1 MVSKATTIDL
11 TVFRTQNT
19 EFRTFYDVIHENE
32 FHGCMQRLPCYVN
45 KREKAE
51 SPGL

>member
-32 FHGCMQRLPCYVN
+32 FHGSIHIR
-45 KREKAE
+45 KE
-51 SPGL
+51 GDG

>member
-19 EFRTFYDVIHENE
+19 EFRTFYDAIHENE
-32 FHGCMQRLPCYVN
+32 FHGSIHIR
-45 KREKAE
+45 KE
-51 SPGL
+51 GDG